1 MVVWVGSLA
10 LAGGRWGVVARLG
23 WLKLGGVKQADW
35 ARVSRG
41 LDCFVEVLVGVA
53 KSERKSW
60 LWSGGRI
67 MDVVRGL

>member
-41 LDCFVEVLVGVA
+41 LDCFVESTCWCRGEWEEVGFGLVG
-53 KSERKSW
+53 E
-60 LWSGGRI
+60 
-67 MDVVRGL
+67 

>member
-41 LDCFVEVLVGVA
+41 LDCFVEVLVGVEGA
-53 KSERKSW
+53 CR
-60 LWSGGRI
+60 GR
-67 MDVVRGL
+67 VGFGLVGE